1 MKKALWIATKFFVF
15 GLCIWVWY
23 EIEAIEAGMIH
34 GGRAQV
40 AVVAITV
47 IGVIV
52 LSPVEP
58 TAEWMGKKKMMI
70 NIGGIGAAAG
80 LEAPAVRAQPQQ
92 AGAMKRTAVV
102 LVQ

>member
-1 MKKALWIATKFFVF
+1 M
-15 GLCIWVWY
+15 WY

-47 IGVIV
+47 IGVIF

-58 TAEWMGKKKMMI
+58 TAEWMGKKKDDD
-70 NIGGIGAAAG
+70 
-80 LEAPAVRAQPQQ
+80 
-92 AGAMKRTAVV
+92 
-102 LVQ
+102 